1 MSMGIDVYLRWRGW
15 RAEEE
20 AGFDTKRGYLRESYH
35 GGPYVTPYFVVEAFE
50 VDDPQGISIA
60 SIPASVLRERLP
72 AAVLLAEYRHH
83 VVYGEGQNPRRL
95 ELPAG
100 MTFEEGLAAIVGKMC
115 AHLPAVRDG
124 EAGQIAACCT
134 PEQLTQA
141 KQRIEARDLHE
152 WALRF
157 VDFVELA
164 ELKEAE
170 MGELCWIVLDA

>member
-1 MSMGIDVYLRWRGW
+1 MGIDVYLRWTGW

-20 AGFDTKRGYLRESYH
+20 ARFDTKRGYLRESYH
-35 GGPYVTPYFVVEAFE
+35 GGPYVTPYFVAEAFE
-50 VDDPQGISIA
+50 AEEPQGIGIA
-60 SIPASVLRERLP
+60 EIPASVLRDRLP
-72 AAVLLAEYRHH
+72 AAVLLAEDRHH
-83 VVYGEGQNPRRL
+83 LVYGEGQNPGRL
-95 ELPAG
+95 ELPAAV
-100 MTFEEGLAAIVGKMC
+100 TPEEGLAAVGDKMC
-115 AHLPAVRDG
+115 AELAASRNG

-152 WALRF
+152 SALRF

-170 MGELCWIVLDA
+170 TGEQCWVVVDA

>member
-1 MSMGIDVYLRWRGW
+1 MGIDVYLRWTGW
-15 RAEEE
+15 RNEEE

-35 GGPYVTPYFVVEAFE
+35 GGPYVTPYFVAEAFE

-60 SIPASVLRERLP
+60 SIPASALRERLP
-72 AAVLLAEYRHH
+72 AAVLLAEYRHY
-83 VVYGEGQNPRRL
+83 VVYGEGQNPGHL

-100 MTFEEGLAAIVGKMC
+100 ITLEEGLAAVAGKIC
-115 AHLPAVRDG
+115 AQLGESRNG
-124 EAGQIAACCT
+124 EAGQIAARCT
-134 PEQLTQA
+134 SEQLAQA
-141 KQRIEARDLHE
+141 KQRIEARDLPE

-170 MGELCWIVLDA
+170 TGELCWVVLDA